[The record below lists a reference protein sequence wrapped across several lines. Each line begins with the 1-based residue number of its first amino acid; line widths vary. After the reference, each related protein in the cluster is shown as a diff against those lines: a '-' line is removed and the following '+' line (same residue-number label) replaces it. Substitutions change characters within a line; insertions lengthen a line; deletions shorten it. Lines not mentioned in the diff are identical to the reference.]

1 MSTNLKLR
9 VSFYTRYGK
18 TAKVEQSP
26 IMLRV
31 SYRGNRRTFGQLALE
46 VNPKYFFKGRVSK
59 DAPDSKSLNRQ
70 LDGIE
75 AKLLVYAE
83 DLYRQNI
90 LTLEKLKRVF
100 FGEEDSARYISS
112 LFDEYLQEE
121 EKRVNANLLT
131 RGTHTKN
138 KRFVSGFLA
147 FIASQYGQKD
157 MVVADITPVTL
168 ADYQNYLECVSG
180 YHHNTLIKYLR
191 FVVNVMKYATTRGY
205 IAHNPVADVTYNA
218 QPSDRGFITTEELA
232 RVESVDL
239 SAHLSVVRD
248 IFLFACYT
256 GISYIDVFNLTERNV
271 LTNNGHPWLV
281 FNRQKTG
288 QLSQVYLLDKAI
300 AILEKYRSQRPADG
314 RLLPVCCNQVI
325 NRDLKKIAGKCGID
339 RPLTYHMARH
349 TFATLSL
356 TNGVSMETVSKTL
369 GHASIRTTQ
378 VYARILPQKMETEL
392 ARLNNVM

>member
-31 SYRGNRRTFGQLALE
+31 SYRGKRQTFGQLALE
-46 VNPKYFFKGRVSK
+46 VNPKYFSNGRVSQ
-59 DAPDSKSLNRQ
+59 DAPDSKALNRQ
-70 LDGIE
+70 LVGIE

-90 LTLEKLKRVF
+90 LSLERLKRVF
-100 FGEEDSARYISS
+100 FGEEDSSRYISS
-112 LFDEYLQEE
+112 LFDEFLKEE

-131 RGTHTKN
+131 RGTLTKN
-138 KRFVSGFLA
+138 KRFASGFLT
-147 FIASQYGQKD
+147 FLASQYGQQD
-157 MVVADITPVTL
+157 MVITDITRVTL
-168 ADYQNYLECVSG
+168 SDYQNYLECVSG

-191 FVVNVMKYATTRGY
+191 FVVNVMKYATNRGY
-205 IAHNPVADVTYNA
+205 IAHNSVADVTYNA

-232 RVESVDL
+232 RVENVDL

-300 AILEKYRSQRPADG
+300 AILEKYRSLRSADG

-325 NRDLKKIAGKCGID
+325 NRDLKKIAGKCDID

>member
-31 SYRGNRRTFGQLALE
+31 SYRGDRRTFGQLPLE
-46 VNPKYFFKGRVSK
+46 VNPKFFVKGRVNK
-59 DAPDSKSLNRQ
+59 EAPDSKSLNRQ

-100 FGEEDSARYISS
+100 FGEEGSARYISS
-112 LFDEYLQEE
+112 LFDEFLKEE
-121 EKRVNANLLT
+121 EQRVNANLLT
-131 RGTHTKN
+131 RGTLTKN
-138 KRFVSGFLA
+138 KRFASGFLA
-147 FIASQYGQKD
+147 FIASHYGQQD
-157 MVVADITPVTL
+157 MVITDITRVTL
-168 ADYQNYLECVSG
+168 SDYQNYLECVSG

-191 FVVNVMKYATTRGY
+191 FVVNVMKYATNRGY
-205 IAHNPVADVTYNA
+205 IAHNPVANVTYNA
-218 QPSDRGFITTEELA
+218 QSSDRGFITTEELA
-232 RVESVDL
+232 RVEKIDL

-300 AILEKYRSQRPADG
+300 AILEKYRSLRSADG

-378 VYARILPQKMETEL
+378 VYARILPQKMEAEL

>member
-1 MSTNLKLR
+1 M
-9 VSFYTRYGK
+9 
-18 TAKVEQSP
+18 
-26 IMLRV
+26 
-31 SYRGNRRTFGQLALE
+31 
-46 VNPKYFFKGRVSK
+46 
-59 DAPDSKSLNRQ
+59 
-70 LDGIE
+70 
-75 AKLLVYAE
+75 
-83 DLYRQNI
+83 
-90 LTLEKLKRVF
+90 
-100 FGEEDSARYISS
+100 
-112 LFDEYLQEE
+112 
-121 EKRVNANLLT
+121 
-131 RGTHTKN
+131 
-138 KRFVSGFLA
+138 
-147 FIASQYGQKD
+147 
-157 MVVADITPVTL
+157 
-168 ADYQNYLECVSG
+168 
-180 YHHNTLIKYLR
+180 
-191 FVVNVMKYATTRGY
+191 
-205 IAHNPVADVTYNA
+205 
-218 QPSDRGFITTEELA
+218 
-232 RVESVDL
+232 ESVDL

-300 AILEKYRSQRPADG
+300 AILEKYRSLRPADG